1 MMLIGRGHAR
11 AYYVIEPP
19 FFFDSFLVCAE
30 VKGGAIQVVFSGPT
44 TESRCS
50 AAGAG
55 AALCCAM
62 CVGRWVDGIKLN
74 KFYSVEPRRPRT
86 LTRPHGMQ

>member
-1 MMLIGRGHAR
+1 MLIGRGHAR

-44 TESRCS
+44 TDRSQRN
-50 AAGAG
+50 AGRAG
-55 AALCCAM
+55 WKGGVACAVLCRAVLLRM
-62 CVGRWVDGIKLN
+62 CL
-74 KFYSVEPRRPRT
+74 
-86 LTRPHGMQ
+86 

>member
-1 MMLIGRGHAR
+1 MLIGRGHAR

-44 TESRCS
+44 TDRSQRN
-50 AAGAG
+50 AGRAG
-55 AALCCAM
+55 WKGGVEGWGGLCCAVPCWAVANVVM
-62 CVGRWVDGIKLN
+62 GSKSC
-74 KFYSVEPRRPRT
+74 
-86 LTRPHGMQ
+86 